1 VHPRSKTLSEKQLRT
16 LLKRAYAGDPQART
30 LLVGMALPFARRMAK
45 KFAHGR
51 TDLAEDLA
59 SDGVLG
65 FLDALERCNPAK
77 KPDFMAYAGRYMVS
91 QIRRHALL
99 DASPVTGAI
108 SANGNAR
115 STMRAFHAALAEGL
129 SRAQAI
135 AAAAKATGRSEDNAR
150 ARIEQNYQTFGTVS
164 FEQPR
169 RADALS
175 VADTMADGGKPL
187 DDLVADKETR
197 TKVRRVLDALHLSDA
212 DRILVQFR
220 FMDDASLK
228 EIGDR
233 LGVSRE
239 DIRQREMALLPKL
252 RERLA
257 IEFGMPIAPEQ
268 EQPTTLPDDSDV
280 DGDKQD
286 ENLSVLV
293 AMRFGVQDR
302 KDLEHLAGLEALT
315 AATWVRREIRIHDRR
330 LSASSHKTHDRSA
343 AVSRLSAAHR
353 APGGPKLTAL
363 FAVRM
368 SPEDRKRLDRL
379 AELAGVNVSE
389 WVRQKIQERM
399 TSRSLPA
406 GRAAN
411 DRAAAR

>member
-1 VHPRSKTLSEKQLRT
+1 
-16 LLKRAYAGDPQART
+16 
-30 LLVGMALPFARRMAK
+30 
-45 KFAHGR
+45 
-51 TDLAEDLA
+51 
-59 SDGVLG
+59 
-65 FLDALERCNPAK
+65 
-77 KPDFMAYAGRYMVS
+77 
-91 QIRRHALL
+91 
-99 DASPVTGAI
+99 
-108 SANGNAR
+108 
-115 STMRAFHAALAEGL
+115 MRAFHAALADGL

-315 AATWVRREIRIHDRR
+315 AATWVRREIRIHNRR
-330 LSASSHKTHDRSA
+330 LSASSHKTHDR
-343 AVSRLSAAHR
+343 R
-353 APGGPKLTAL
+353 
-363 FAVRM
+363 
-368 SPEDRKRLDRL
+368 
-379 AELAGVNVSE
+379 
-389 WVRQKIQERM
+389 
-399 TSRSLPA
+399 SRS
-406 GRAAN
+406 G
-411 DRAAAR
+411 